1 MTDGIL
7 FLHAWPVDSRMWEGE
22 RAAVRGAGLPV
33 ATPDMPGFGG
43 AEPAG
48 EVLTMGMAADQA
60 LSAADAAGID
70 RAVVVGC
77 SIGGYVAFELWR
89 RARDRIIGLGLVNT
103 RAVAD
108 TPEAARARHELAAR
122 LTEEGAGFLVADP
135 PALLSDDASAD
146 LRERVR
152 GWIADQP
159 ASAIAAAARGMAERP
174 DSTVDLA
181 GIDVPAL
188 VLTAEGDRLIPAEV
202 SLAMADELPDATTVV
217 LPRAGH
223 LPNLEAPAAFLDALQ
238 GLLRRSLARG

>member
-103 RAVAD
+103 RAAPVFPYVSL
-108 TPEAARARHELAAR
+108 TLPLAIWILASFFR
-122 LTEEGAGFLVADP
+122 EIPAGNRVY
-135 PALLSDDASAD
+135 DASQ
-146 LRERVR
+146 L
-152 GWIADQP
+152 
-159 ASAIAAAARGMAERP
+159 
-174 DSTVDLA
+174 L
-181 GIDVPAL
+181 
-188 VLTAEGDRLIPAEV
+188 DRLK
-202 SLAMADELPDATTVV
+202 
-217 LPRAGH
+217 
-223 LPNLEAPAAFLDALQ
+223 
-238 GLLRRSLARG
+238 RGEMPE